1 MIRLPVVEILN
12 KGHLKYVDS
21 EMVIILVSKT
31 KVLGSSPSRR
41 ATYSLLAQLVC
52 VSLEQSS
59 FKRWVTGSSPVGGT
73 KIVHLSR
80 YS

>member
-1 MIRLPVVEILN
+1 MKEAVRSRDPSFTQGVRLDPNMIRLPVVEILN
-12 KGHLKYVDS
+12 RGHPKYVDS

-52 VSLEQSS
+52 VKLRATV
-59 FKRWVTGSSPVGGT
+59 F
-73 KIVHLSR
+73 
-80 YS
+80 